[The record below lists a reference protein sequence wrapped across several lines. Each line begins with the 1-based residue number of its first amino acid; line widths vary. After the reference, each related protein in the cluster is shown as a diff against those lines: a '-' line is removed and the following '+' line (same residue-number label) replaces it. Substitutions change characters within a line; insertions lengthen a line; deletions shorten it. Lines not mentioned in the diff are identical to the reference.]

1 MLLAN
6 VSGVTSSDMR
16 RHTSKEMVM
25 TSNRRIP
32 SASPQAPPSPR
43 TLRKVAFASAAGT
56 TIEFYDFFIYG
67 TAAALVF
74 PVVFFPAL
82 GTAAGTVASFGTF
95 AVAFLARP
103 VGAIIFGHFGDRLG
117 RKKTLITTL
126 LMMGIATVMIGFIP
140 DASTIGVIAPILL
153 VTLRFVQGLA
163 VGGEWAGA
171 TLLVAEYAPK
181 GKRGLFGSF
190 PQLGPSVAFALASGT
205 FLITNL
211 TLGDESEAFMTVGW
225 RIPFILSAV
234 LVVVGLW
241 VRLSIEETPVFKNAA
256 KEADT
261 RTKLPILESIK
272 RQPREILLAG
282 GSLTLLFSFFYLGT
296 AYLTSYATS
305 PTGMQ
310 LGRAEVLSTGMV
322 ASLFVAAA
330 TLASGVLSDRFGR
343 KKVIA
348 VSCILAVPW
357 SLMLFPILS
366 ANTVPAFALGLTVT
380 LVIFAVAYG
389 PAGALLPELFE
400 TRYRYTGAGM
410 GYNLAGVIGGG
421 VVPLVTAQLAG
432 TSGTVSV
439 GFLLA
444 GIGVFSVLCT
454 LALPNKEKQG
464 LEDDLASKN
473 REAQESSVS
482 MPSAADSSAAR
493 KETSP

>member
-1 MLLAN
+1 
-6 VSGVTSSDMR
+6 
-16 RHTSKEMVM
+16 M
-25 TSNRRIP
+25 TSV
-32 SASPQAPPSPR
+32 SPTSPAGLQAPPSR
-43 TLRKVAFASAAGT
+43 KTLRKVAFASAAGT

-82 GTAAGTVASFGTF
+82 GAAAGTIASFGTF
-95 AVAFLARP
+95 AVAFFARP
-103 VGAIIFGHFGDRLG
+103 VGAIIFGHYGDRIG

-140 DASTIGVIAPILL
+140 DASTIGVAAPILL
-153 VTLRFVQGLA
+153 VVLRFVQGLA

-190 PQLGPSVAFALASGT
+190 PQLGPSFAFALASGT

-211 TLGDESEAFMTVGW
+211 TLGDKSEAFITIGW
-225 RIPFILSAV
+225 RVPFILSAV
-234 LVVVGLW
+234 LVLVGLW

-256 KEADT
+256 ANATKGAGTAT
-261 RTKLPILESIK
+261 RLPILESIK

-282 GSLTLLFSFFYLGT
+282 GSLTLLFAFFYIGT

-305 PTGMQ
+305 PTGMH
-310 LGRAEVLSTGMV
+310 LSRVEVLSTGIV

-330 TLASGVLSDRFGR
+330 TMASGILSDRFGR

-348 VSCILAVPW
+348 TSCILAVPW
-357 SLMLFPILS
+357 SLALFPILS
-366 ANTVPAFALGLTVT
+366 ANTVFAFGVGLTVT
-380 LVIFAVAYG
+380 LVIFAIAYG

-410 GYNLAGVIGGG
+410 GYNLAGVVGGG
-421 VVPLVTAQLAG
+421 IVPLVAAQLAG
-432 TSGTVSV
+432 TSGAWSV
-439 GFLLA
+439 GYLLA

-454 LALPNKEKQG
+454 LALPNREKHG
-464 LEDDLASKN
+464 LDDGKPHTAA
-473 REAQESSVS
+473 E
-482 MPSAADSSAAR
+482 AADGTATTEPVSR
-493 KETSP
+493 H